1 MMDISTL
8 DSDLIAAYESFDV
21 PVDQFIGNPD
31 LAEAFAAS
39 LQKQSGGVGMD
50 WQAITRRLLYLRK
63 RGRLPRLRRAYHG
76 RNSNN

>member
-1 MMDISTL
+1 MDVSTL

-21 PVDQFIGNPD
+21 PVDQFIGNPA

-39 LQKQSGGVGMD
+39 LQEQIGNADLD
-50 WQAITRRLLYLRK
+50 WQAITRRLIYLRK

-76 RNSNN
+76 RNSDN